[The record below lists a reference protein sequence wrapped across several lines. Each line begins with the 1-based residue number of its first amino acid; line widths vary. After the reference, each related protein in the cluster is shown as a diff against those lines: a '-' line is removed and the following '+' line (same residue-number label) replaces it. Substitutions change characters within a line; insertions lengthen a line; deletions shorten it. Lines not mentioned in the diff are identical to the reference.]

1 MEKPILKLYKYE
13 NNTFSLQA
21 IIDDFMECSF
31 ERNLYQAGSFTIS
44 INYNIPNAQI
54 FQRGLFVQF
63 GSDPYDFGEIISI
76 SDAIGSDG
84 KGSQLRTI
92 TGYDSRY
99 IFKRRV
105 IKNMNSNGLWVMTG
119 KGEIVLRNLINDQ
132 CGSSA
137 ELKRRLPVSNTIPS
151 TADAIGKE
159 YSVSEQFSNL
169 YEVCKTIATQSE
181 IGWRLRFN
189 GTNLSLE
196 CYEGV
201 NRAQTVQFSTS
212 FDSLANGQF
221 TDTSDSYTNAIYV
234 GGKGQNDDRDIYEG
248 EDGAPEG
255 LDRYESWDNQ
265 SNMTTEDEYE
275 AEALSMLTQYG
286 QTVTVSG
293 NGLAKS
299 PYIYK
304 EEYDV
309 GDIITLAFSGKSAAV
324 QILSVTEHWVFGQYS
339 INFSFGKPQN
349 NIQDQLQLILRKIQT
364 ASEKTESTDSV
375 RWYTIPTDTEMPKA
389 DVTYRTIGFVGN
401 VGTGASFKLYL
412 DNERT
417 GAKTYHVYFKQL
429 AGTGKLTLTT
439 GVTGASNLILNAGT
453 YVAIVYVDE
462 NGNISS
468 QGMTATN
475 TIQTG
480 NNQPATSSGVAGAI
494 SDEASARN
502 TAITDAINA
511 LDVASV
517 GGSGKYISA
526 ISETDGKISATV
538 GDISGTVTAGD
549 SAPVS
554 GGAVADILSNL
565 PTDAVLHYSFDDLP
579 DYPDG
584 TADVR
589 LLNNNT
595 YDIQSMNYQFRLWR
609 GTTVT
614 NSNGNVLLTS
624 SASSD
629 GQSGVYIKGSYI
641 TNKIVKI
648 KLKINSMTSSID
660 IANGKGTGGEVV
672 ERFTKIGV
680 YEFSLVINSNAQY
693 PNLFITTTN
702 TNESAEIEILAIYI
716 GDGSY
721 STPIIDNANGKWNG
735 VNNGSIAT
743 KGVSGKGI
751 ISFDNSYKPI
761 KNTAFNIKPPYSF
774 GCWIKVNSDFSVTQY
789 IIDGRN
795 GIGGYDEGICLLSN
809 KSIEVGVQS
818 IGYISTDANTI
829 PIGEWIHIFVVVKI
843 VNQTFEYDIYKN
855 GKLLNSGTVSSDNG
869 FALISVNG
877 RYENYAPYFIAEREL
892 DDFLFFDRALTE
904 KEVLALYYN
913 KANTPKYYSFAD
925 YRLDNM

>member
-13 NNTFSLQA
+13 NNTFVLKA

-44 INYNIPNAQI
+44 INYNIPNAQL

-76 SDAIGSDG
+76 SDAISSDG

-119 KGEIVLRNLINDQ
+119 KGEIVLRSLISDQ

-137 ELKRRLPVSNTIPS
+137 EVKRRLPVSNTIPS

-189 GTNLSLE
+189 GSNLILE
-196 CYEGV
+196 CYEGE

-221 TDTSDSYTNAIYV
+221 TDSSDSYTNAIYV

-248 EDGAPEG
+248 EDGTPSG
-255 LDRYESWDNQ
+255 LDRFESWDNQ

-364 ASEKTESTDSV
+364 ASEKSESTDSV

-389 DVTYRTIGFVGN
+389 DVTYRTIGFIGN
-401 VGTGASFKLYL
+401 VGNGATFKLYL
-412 DNERT
+412 DNEKT
-417 GAKTYHVYFKQL
+417 GAKTYHIYFKQL
-429 AGTGKLTLTT
+429 AGAGKLTLTT
-439 GVTGASNLILNAGT
+439 GVTGASNLVLNAGT

-475 TIQTG
+475 AVEAG
-480 NNQPATSSGVAGAI
+480 NTQPATSSGVANYIG
-494 SDEASARN
+494 STN
-502 TAITDAINA
+502 GTNPITDCNDAIKNGIYYFSGSSSNCPPSEIGFSA
-511 LDVASV
+511 PD
-517 GGSGKYISA
+517 GSGSLIVQAY
-526 ISETDGKISATV
+526 
-538 GDISGTVTAGD
+538 D
-549 SAPVS
+549 SSWVNQICL
-554 GGAVADILSNL
+554 DF
-565 PTDAVLHYSFDDLP
+565 YS
-579 DYPDG
+579 
-584 TADVR
+584 
-589 LLNNNT
+589 
-595 YDIQSMNYQFRLWR
+595 
-609 GTTVT
+609 
-614 NSNGNVLLTS
+614 
-624 SASSD
+624 
-629 GQSGVYIKGSYI
+629 
-641 TNKIVKI
+641 
-648 KLKINSMTSSID
+648 
-660 IANGKGTGGEVV
+660 
-672 ERFTKIGV
+672 
-680 YEFSLVINSNAQY
+680 
-693 PNLFITTTN
+693 
-702 TNESAEIEILAIYI
+702 
-716 GDGSY
+716 
-721 STPIIDNANGKWNG
+721 
-735 VNNGSIAT
+735 NGSIFARSKRSGVWGSWERYLNSNDLRRILTDKNPLWFTPDLSKFHAVTTYT
-743 KGVSGKGI
+743 KGL
-751 ISFDNSYKPI
+751 PR
-761 KNTAFNIKPPYSF
+761 
-774 GCWIKVNSDFSVTQY
+774 Q
-789 IIDGRN
+789 IDGQQ
-795 GIGGYDEGICLLSN
+795 GKHILM
-809 KSIEVGVQS
+809 EVG
-818 IGYISTDANTI
+818 YYM
-829 PIGEWIHIFVVVKI
+829 GE
-843 VNQTFEYDIYKN
+843 
-855 GKLLNSGTVSSDNG
+855 LN
-869 FALISVNG
+869 
-877 RYENYAPYFIAEREL
+877 PYFQVCWGDMPAIVMLSTGVGRVGFIEKTSASQVNYNSTQLNFFIIEFDVPLNCPHIGVVAENCNF
-892 DDFLFFDRALTE
+892 FL
-904 KEVLALYYN
+904 YN
-913 KANTPKYYSFAD
+913 FQVT
-925 YRLDNM
+925 

>member
-1 MEKPILKLYKYE
+1 MSYKEKPILKLYEYK
-13 NNTFSLQA
+13 NNSFSLKA
-21 IIDDFMECSF
+21 IIDDYQECSF
-31 ERNLYQAGSFTIS
+31 EHNLYQAGNFTIT
-44 INYNIPNAQI
+44 INYNIPNAQL

-63 GSDPYDFGEIISI
+63 GDDSYDFGEIISI

-119 KGEIVLRNLINDQ
+119 KGEIVLRSLISDQ

-137 ELKRRLPVSNTIPS
+137 EVKRRLPVSNTIPS

-181 IGWRLRFN
+181 IGWRLWFN
-189 GTNLSLE
+189 GSNLILE
-196 CYEGV
+196 CYEGE

-364 ASEKTESTDSV
+364 ASEKSESTDSV

-389 DVTYRTIGFVGN
+389 DVTYRTIGFIGN
-401 VGTGASFKLYL
+401 VGTGATFKLYL
-412 DNERT
+412 DNEKT
-417 GAKTYHVYFKQL
+417 GAKTYHIYFKQL
-429 AGTGKLTLTT
+429 AGAGKLTLTT
-439 GVTGASNLILNAGT
+439 GVTGASNLVLNSGT

-475 TIQTG
+475 AVEAG
-480 NNQPATSSGVAGAI
+480 NTQPATSDGVN
-494 SDEASARN
+494 S
-502 TAITDAINA
+502 AINGA
-511 LDVASV
+511 VSGLSVPSV
-517 GGSGKYISA
+517 GGNGKYLSA
-526 ISETDGKISATV
+526 ISETDGKISATA
-538 GDISGTVTAGD
+538 GDIDSVVTANSNNLITSGGVANAINNLPVDRYNFIFTDDNAHTYYIGKTTAAQIVQAYTNIYIRGGRVDNEYGCGFISIYGSNIIDGKLLLAMPNVTIIFTQRDNEIEMYIRLESYTGLVLELTPSSKFNVNIQEVSQIEGNIIWNNTWKYITTTADITDQVSANNMNAVTSNAVANAIQNANYVMDIADDNDPDNFPFDAMRIYRVRHYNIGWIGDDGLIINIPWSSTYGRQIALDDETNHMAIRYKNSGTWSNWIKVLTSD
-549 SAPVS
+549 
-554 GGAVADILSNL
+554 DI
-565 PTDAVLHYSFDDLP
+565 TDYV
-579 DYPDG
+579 
-584 TADVR
+584 
-589 LLNNNT
+589 
-595 YDIQSMNYQFRLWR
+595 NYINFT
-609 GTTVT
+609 GTTD
-614 NSNGNVLLTS
+614 SNGLLDLVTI
-624 SASSD
+624 
-629 GQSGVYIKGSYI
+629 GNYIPIIAKDFPYI
-641 TNKIVKI
+641 TN
-648 KLKINSMTSSID
+648 
-660 IANGKGTGGEVV
+660 
-672 ERFTKIGV
+672 F
-680 YEFSLVINSNAQY
+680 F
-693 PNLFITTTN
+693 
-702 TNESAEIEILAIYI
+702 
-716 GDGSY
+716 
-721 STPIIDNANGKWNG
+721 
-735 VNNGSIAT
+735 NGSSVGYHPYVRITNYDGTPYANQN
-743 KGVSGKGI
+743 VSMRLCVV
-751 ISFDNSYKPI
+751 P
-761 KNTAFNIKPPYSF
+761 
-774 GCWIKVNSDFSVTQY
+774 FSN
-789 IIDGRN
+789 R
-795 GIGGYDEGICLLSN
+795 
-809 KSIEVGVQS
+809 
-818 IGYISTDANTI
+818 
-829 PIGEWIHIFVVVKI
+829 
-843 VNQTFEYDIYKN
+843 
-855 GKLLNSGTVSSDNG
+855 
-869 FALISVNG
+869 
-877 RYENYAPYFIAEREL
+877 
-892 DDFLFFDRALTE
+892 
-904 KEVLALYYN
+904 
-913 KANTPKYYSFAD
+913 
-925 YRLDNM
+925 

>member
-13 NNTFSLQA
+13 NNTFVLKA

-44 INYNIPNAQI
+44 INYNIPNAQL

-92 TGYDSRY
+92 TGYDARY

-119 KGEIVLRNLINDQ
+119 KGEIVLRSLISDQ

-137 ELKRRLPVSNTIPS
+137 EVKRRLPVSNTIPS

-189 GTNLSLE
+189 GSNLILE
-196 CYEGV
+196 CYEGE

-221 TDTSDSYTNAIYV
+221 TDSSDSYTNAIYV

-248 EDGAPEG
+248 EDGTPSG
-255 LDRYESWDNQ
+255 LDRFESWDNQ

-364 ASEKTESTDSV
+364 ASEKSESTDSV

-389 DVTYRTIGFVGN
+389 DVTYRTIGFIGN
-401 VGTGASFKLYL
+401 VGNGATFKLYL
-412 DNERT
+412 DNEKT
-417 GAKTYHVYFKQL
+417 GAKTYHIYFKQL
-429 AGTGKLTLTT
+429 AGAGKLTLTT
-439 GVTGASNLILNAGT
+439 GVTGASNLVLNAGT

-462 NGNISS
+462 NGNITS
-468 QGMTATN
+468 QGMTATSAVEAGN
-475 TIQTG
+475 T
-480 NNQPATSSGVAGAI
+480 QPATSSGVAGAI

-502 TAITDAINA
+502 TAITNAINA
-511 LDVASV
+511 LDVASA

-538 GDISGTVTAGD
+538 GDISGTVTSGD
-549 SAPVS
+549 NAPVS
-554 GGAVADILSNL
+554 GGAVADILSSL

-584 TADVR
+584 TAVVR
-589 LLNNNT
+589 ILKN
-595 YDIQSMNYQFRLWR
+595 W
-609 GTTVT
+609 
-614 NSNGNVLLTS
+614 TS
-624 SASSD
+624 SYSSVWNVWNFTKSIIDNTLKLTTSGLASYGQFYSD
-629 GQSGVYIKGSYI
+629 YLSTSNIQ
-641 TNKIVKI
+641 NKIIKI
-648 KLKINSMTSSID
+648 KFKTTDTFTGVCIQD
-660 IANGKGTGGEVV
+660 RGGEWTIRDVPV
-672 ERFTKIGV
+672 TKIGTNY
-680 YEFSLVINSNAQY
+680 YEVTYLVSFTVNYQQQLLFTFSNN
-693 PNLFITTTN
+693 TTTN
-702 TNESAEIEILAIYI
+702 FIIIEDLYI

-721 STPIIDNANGKWNG
+721 STPIIDNANGQNNAT
-735 VNNGSIAT
+735 NNGGIAV
-743 KGVSGKGI
+743 KGVSGKGL
-751 ISFDNSYKPI
+751 KCL
-761 KNTAFNIKPPYSF
+761 KNNYVDCGNAHLSTDFTFSIWIKPDNAD
-774 GCWIKVNSDFSVTQY
+774 ITQTGEVVY
-789 IIDGRN
+789 IPNQLMIRN
-795 GIGGYDEGICLLSN
+795 GAPQSAVTTLVLVIYTENNTQLFQSLGSLLEANVWTHLIITKNGTSCKVYFNGTLKSSYTLANGTLRQATGSMRINKSWLSN
-809 KSIEVGVQS
+809 DRPQS
-818 IGYISTDANTI
+818 
-829 PIGEWIHIFVVVKI
+829 
-843 VNQTFEYDIYKN
+843 YDD
-855 GKLLNSGTVSSDNG
+855 LL
-869 FALISVNG
+869 I
-877 RYENYAPYFIAEREL
+877 
-892 DDFLFFDRALTE
+892 FDRALTE

-913 KANTPKYYSFAD
+913 KANTPKYYSLAD

>member
-13 NNTFSLQA
+13 NNTFVLKA

-44 INYNIPNAQI
+44 INYNIPNAQL

-119 KGEIVLRNLINDQ
+119 KGEIVLRSLISDQ

-137 ELKRRLPVSNTIPS
+137 EVKRRLPVSNTIPS

-189 GTNLSLE
+189 GSNLILE
-196 CYEGV
+196 CYEGE

-221 TDTSDSYTNAIYV
+221 TDSSDSYTNAIYV

-304 EEYDV
+304 EEYNV

-324 QILSVTEHWVFGQYS
+324 QILSVTEHWAFGQYS

-364 ASEKTESTDSV
+364 ASEKSESTDSV

-389 DVTYRTIGFVGN
+389 DVTYRTIGFIGN
-401 VGTGASFKLYL
+401 VGSGATFKLYL
-412 DNERT
+412 DNEKT
-417 GAKTYHVYFKQL
+417 GAKTYHIYFKQL
-429 AGTGKLTLTT
+429 AGAGKLTLTT
-439 GVTGASNLILNAGT
+439 GVTGASNLVLNSGT

-475 TIQTG
+475 AVEAG
-480 NNQPATSSGVAGAI
+480 NTQPATSDGVN
-494 SDEASARN
+494 S
-502 TAITDAINA
+502 AINGA
-511 LDVASV
+511 VSGLSVPSV
-517 GGSGKYISA
+517 GGNGKYLSA

-538 GDISGTVTAGD
+538 GDIDSVVTAN
-549 SAPVS
+549 SNNLITS
-554 GGAVADILSNL
+554 GGVAGALLDKENFINMGELNKATL
-565 PTDAVLHYSFDDLP
+565 DDLLLYIYQII
-579 DYPDG
+579 DKSSITG
-584 TADVR
+584 TGVWIGHSIFKFS
-589 LLNNNT
+589 T
-595 YDIQSMNYQFRLWR
+595 FWS
-609 GTTVT
+609 G
-614 NSNGNVLLTS
+614 
-624 SASSD
+624 
-629 GQSGVYIKGSYI
+629 SGVEMLINLENDGYYRVLFINGSIYY
-641 TNKIVKI
+641 K
-648 KLKINSMTSSID
+648 
-660 IANGKGTGGEVV
+660 
-672 ERFTKIGV
+672 ER
-680 YEFSLVINSNAQY
+680 
-693 PNLFITTTN
+693 ITTTADIVN
-702 TNESAEIEILAIYI
+702 AVESDNMNSVTSNAVAGAIQNANYVMNI
-716 GDGSY
+716 GDDNDPDNFPADAMRIYRTRNYNIGWGSNDGFIINIPWSNTY
-721 STPIIDNANGKWNG
+721 GCQIALDDESNFIAVRTRQNGSWTSWERVVLASDLKRNELVRAENGTGNIKYYKASYILPIDHEITYIMQSRAGELIIISCGYEDNNAAPSTPKARRILNTYSKIAGLAWASPSQNLYFCLNGYSHQTVLTK
-735 VNNGSIAT
+735 IAGDIVGDT
-743 KGVSGKGI
+743 VLEEI
-751 ISFDNSYKPI
+751 TQAEYNSATPI
-761 KNTAFNIKPPYSF
+761 T
-774 GCWIKVNSDFSVTQY
+774 
-789 IIDGRN
+789 
-795 GIGGYDEGICLLSN
+795 
-809 KSIEVGVQS
+809 IE
-818 IGYISTDANTI
+818 T
-829 PIGEWIHIFVVVKI
+829 
-843 VNQTFEYDIYKN
+843 
-855 GKLLNSGTVSSDNG
+855 
-869 FALISVNG
+869 
-877 RYENYAPYFIAEREL
+877 
-892 DDFLFFDRALTE
+892 
-904 KEVLALYYN
+904 
-913 KANTPKYYSFAD
+913 
-925 YRLDNM
+925 

>member
-21 IIDDFMECSF
+21 IIDDFRECSF

-44 INYNIPNAQI
+44 INYNIPNAQL

-119 KGEIVLRNLINDQ
+119 KGEIVLRSLISDQ

-137 ELKRRLPVSNTIPS
+137 EVKRRLPVSNTIPS
-151 TADAIGKE
+151 TAGAIGKE

-189 GTNLSLE
+189 GTGLILE

-201 NRAQTVQFSTS
+201 NRAKTVQFSTS

-221 TDTSDSYTNAIYV
+221 TDSSDSYTNAIYV

-324 QILSVTEHWVFGQYS
+324 QILSVTEHWAFGQYS

-417 GAKTYHVYFKQL
+417 GAKTYHIYFKQL
-429 AGTGKLTLTT
+429 AGAGKLTLTT
-439 GVTGASNLILNAGT
+439 GVTGASNLILNSGT

-462 NGNISS
+462 NGNVTS
-468 QGMTATN
+468 QGMTATD

-480 NNQPATSSGVAGAI
+480 NNQPATSSGIAGAI

-526 ISETDGKISATV
+526 ISETDGKISATAGDIDRAVTKDSNNLITSGGVAEALKEYPDVTYYDTAQSLTLNCNDITDRVCLVTATMNNWAGLNYPFGGLMFIITAKNEV
-538 GDISGTVTAGD
+538 GDGFQKAISWGLDGTYPEYTRVCKNGVWQSWIRVITNQELLYSTTDEVDTGKILIGKPIYRKVFNWCNSSTLYQPND
-549 SAPVS
+549 VITVNL
-554 GGAVADILSNL
+554 GLNIDCLIKADIITIGNNYENEEINATWFSENR
-565 PTDAVLHYSFDDLP
+565 YNR
-579 DYPDG
+579 
-584 TADVR
+584 TA
-589 LLNNNT
+589 
-595 YDIQSMNYQFRLWR
+595 
-609 GTTVT
+609 
-614 NSNGNVLLTS
+614 
-624 SASSD
+624 
-629 GQSGVYIKGSYI
+629 
-641 TNKIVKI
+641 
-648 KLKINSMTSSID
+648 
-660 IANGKGTGGEVV
+660 
-672 ERFTKIGV
+672 
-680 YEFSLVINSNAQY
+680 
-693 PNLFITTTN
+693 
-702 TNESAEIEILAIYI
+702 
-716 GDGSY
+716 
-721 STPIIDNANGKWNG
+721 
-735 VNNGSIAT
+735 
-743 KGVSGKGI
+743 
-751 ISFDNSYKPI
+751 
-761 KNTAFNIKPPYSF
+761 
-774 GCWIKVNSDFSVTQY
+774 
-789 IIDGRN
+789 
-795 GIGGYDEGICLLSN
+795 
-809 KSIEVGVQS
+809 
-818 IGYISTDANTI
+818 
-829 PIGEWIHIFVVVKI
+829 
-843 VNQTFEYDIYKN
+843 QTF
-855 GKLLNSGTVSSDNG
+855 T
-869 FALISVNG
+869 
-877 RYENYAPYFIAEREL
+877 FIC
-892 DDFLFFDRALTE
+892 
-904 KEVLALYYN
+904 EVLYQV
-913 KANTPKYYSFAD
+913 NTGLLILEYTKV
-925 YRLDNM
+925 